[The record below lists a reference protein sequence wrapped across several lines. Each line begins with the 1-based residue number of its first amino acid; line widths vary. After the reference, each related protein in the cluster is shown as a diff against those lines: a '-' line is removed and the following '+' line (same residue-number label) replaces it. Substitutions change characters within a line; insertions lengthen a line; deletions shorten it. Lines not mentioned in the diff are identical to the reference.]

1 MYNLLLYRIKNLNG
15 KNLSN
20 WNKDNKVELRYFDA
34 YGVKNKLR
42 QLTFDKPDDLLNL
55 LKAYEIINAQQSRG
69 LTIQSSLNS
78 TISIFDHQI
87 MAAKLVKNNL
97 NGRVI
102 LADEVGLG
110 KTVEAGILLKEYFV
124 TGMIHNAL
132 ILTPPSLRSQW
143 QDELKSKFEL
153 DFIINNDD
161 SRFEGY
167 DKHSMLIASLPSAV
181 QPGNAKMLKDIEWDL
196 VIVDEAHR
204 LKKATTQA
212 NQFVKE
218 LQKKFI
224 FLLSA
229 TPIQNNL
236 EELYNLVEIIK
247 PGFLGSWRD
256 FALTFTSDKK
266 AQKIISEKRF
276 ELQEI
281 LRQAIIRT
289 TREEVKEYIEFTDR
303 IPKTHLLEPSEYE
316 NQLYQY
322 STEFV
327 RKLWI
332 EQKGGRNFILPLMT
346 LQRQISSSTAALR
359 GAIRNKKRQFPQNE
373 AELESILELSDKIK
387 VDSKMQR
394 LQEIIKEN
402 PKEKHL
408 IFTEFR
414 DTQDYIFDCFDD
426 EGIEAVKFNGSMSAK
441 ERDTAVSKFKRD
453 IQIMIATEAGGEG
466 QNFQFC
472 SKVINYD
479 LPWNPMRVEQRVGRV
494 HRIGQDEDVH
504 IHNLA
509 IVGSIEEYVLKLLFD
524 KINLFKMTI
533 GDLDLLFEDEGFEKL
548 PSEIFES
555 YMSATTRTDVQNK
568 FSALG
573 NRLSHTKKDLH
584 DTIMDFDDQV
594 FANFDLSTR
603 R

>member
-1 MYNLLLYRIKNLNG
+1 M
-15 KNLSN
+15 SD
-20 WNKDNKVELRYFDA
+20 WNSDNRVALRYFDT

-42 QLTFDKPDDLLNL
+42 QLVFDKPDDLANL

-69 LTIQSSLNS
+69 LTIQNSLNS

-132 ILTPPSLRSQW
+132 ILTPPSLLSQW
-143 QDELKSKFEL
+143 QEELKSKFEL
-153 DFIINNDD
+153 DFITNKDD

-167 DKHSMLIASLPSAV
+167 DKHTMLISSISSAT
-181 QPGNAKMLKDIEWDL
+181 QPRNANLLKDIEWDV

-204 LKKATTQA
+204 LKKSTTQA
-212 NQFVKE
+212 NQFVRE

-256 FALTFTSDKK
+256 FASNFTSDKK
-266 AQKIISEKRF
+266 AQKIIPQRRF

-281 LRQAIIRT
+281 LRQAVIRT
-289 TREEVKEYIEFTDR
+289 TREEVKEYINFTDR
-303 IPKTHLLEPSEYE
+303 IPRTHLLEPTEYE

-322 STEFV
+322 ATEFV
-327 RKLWI
+327 RKLWLD
-332 EQKGGRNFILPLMT
+332 QKGGRNFVLPLMT
-346 LQRQISSSTAALR
+346 LQRQISSSTSALR
-359 GAIRNKKRQFPQNE
+359 GAIRNKKQQFPQHVD
-373 AELESILELSDKIK
+373 ELEGILELADKIK

-394 LQEIIKEN
+394 LRDIIKEN

-414 DTQDYIFDCFDD
+414 DTQDYIFDYFDD
-426 EGIEAVKFNGSMSAK
+426 EEIEAVKFNGSMSAR

-509 IVGSIEEYVLKLLFD
+509 IIGSIEEYVLKLLFD

-555 YMSATTRTDVQNK
+555 YMSATTRKDTQNK
-568 FSALG
+568 FSAIG
-573 NRLSHTKKDLH
+573 DRLSHTKKDLH

-594 FANFDLSTR
+594 FANFDLSASR
-603 R
+603 